1 MDPAVR
7 FGASL
12 LVLECFIQT
21 IKGKIIVNIYS
32 IDVYDINVFLAV
44 VSNLISVVH
53 VTLHLSLCSLLQL
66 SLVTTQLTFKKILN
80 KLQCERQMERECQ
93 KKGFQRSCSY

>member
-1 MDPAVR
+1 MCNMDPAVR

-66 SLVTTQLTFKKILN
+66 SLVTTQLTFKKN
-80 KLQCERQMERECQ
+80 TQ
-93 KKGFQRSCSY
+93 